1 MLWCSC
7 WVSSFHLLLLLWP
20 GAKKVVSFVSALLAG
35 SSSGLHHDFHDNMYV
50 LLRGSKRFRLYSP
63 SCVADMYVRG
73 TVNKVYPNGRI
84 VYEGQGDILP
94 DGSGALSLDC
104 LLI

>member
-1 MLWCSC
+1 M
-7 WVSSFHLLLLLWP
+7 VQLLGFKFPLVT
-20 GAKKVVSFVSALLAG
+20 AFMARIQEVVSFVSALLAG

-104 LLI
+104 LLV